1 MPIDGH
7 TAKRSAADSTTSNA
21 KRQRTSKPGHT
32 PDCDDT
38 DCAGCADGAVTLGPE
53 VLNLSAI
60 EIAAMA
66 AQEAANSADRNVVT
80 TLYETAIGKFGAEP
94 SIAHAQTLIQFAEYV
109 DFGDL
114 AEDAVRIADK
124 CKDDKD
130 KSEVT
135 LIRSRKAVLEV
146 CVDQKNWLD
155 PDCDEDDAEEAAR
168 EIVGADKLA
177 KASEDIVSALVPI
190 KDSADSAALYNA
202 IDSLLASLVARSE
215 VPALTRKLKLSILEI
230 ALKAADTADL
240 WAHHADTKGK
250 STLGVTDTT
259 LFTAAKAVFRWALV
273 AAESMEETRL
283 IEKRLKPAVEY
294 LEARQADIDCCKLLA
309 QVLMVLSSVIN
320 DEDEAIGA
328 FDRAV
333 EALNR
338 AHQLDPTDEDVK
350 SQLEDLGST
359 DN

>member
-38 DCAGCADGAVTLGPE
+38 GLHR
-53 VLNLSAI
+53 
-60 EIAAMA
+60 
-66 AQEAANSADRNVVT
+66 ADRNVVT
-80 TLYETAIGKFGAEP
+80 TLYETAISKFGAEP

-130 KSEVT
+130 KSEVA

-146 CVDQKNWLD
+146 C
-155 PDCDEDDAEEAAR
+155 DDAEEAAR

-202 IDSLLASLVARSE
+202 IDILLASLVARSE
-215 VPALTRKLKLSILEI
+215 VPALTRKLKLNILEI
-230 ALKAADTADL
+230 ALKAADTANL

-259 LFTAAKAVFRWALV
+259 LFTTAKAVFRWALV
-273 AAESMEETRL
+273 AAESMEETGL
-283 IEKRLKPAVEY
+283 IEKRLEPAVQY

-309 QVLMVLSSVIN
+309 QVLMVLSSVTS